1 MATTDHIGAPR
12 RADHTPT
19 PLSPADAAAH
29 DLASYV
35 RPAPLPTDLPV
46 APLPVSVIAAMH
58 RIEARLAAVPNG
70 ESLTINGVTC
80 TAVSLRVADLLAR
93 HDRLQSR
100 CRRLSVKAVT
110 SEDYNQ
116 LFDWHV
122 FLTDCRCQLE
132 AAGALHLAGGA
143 L

>member
-1 MATTDHIGAPR
+1 M
-12 RADHTPT
+12 
-19 PLSPADAAAH
+19 S
-29 DLASYV
+29 
-35 RPAPLPTDLPV
+35 APLPTDLPV

-58 RIEARLAAVPNG
+58 RIEARLAVASAG
-70 ESLTINGVTC
+70 ESLTVNGVTC
-80 TAVSLRVADLLAR
+80 MAVSLRVADLLAR

-100 CRRLSVKAVT
+100 CRRLSAKAVT

-132 AAGALHLAGGA
+132 AAGALHLVGEREKAKEPTLPQRPRGPHPQCA
-143 L
+143 EAVV

>member
-1 MATTDHIGAPR
+1 M
-12 RADHTPT
+12 
-19 PLSPADAAAH
+19 S
-29 DLASYV
+29 
-35 RPAPLPTDLPV
+35 APLPTDLPV

-58 RIEARLAAVPNG
+58 RIEVRLAAVPNG

-100 CRRLSVKAVT
+100 CRRLSAKAVT

-132 AAGALHLAGGA
+132 AAGALHLVEGHEKAKEPTLPQRPRGPYPQCA
-143 L
+143 KAVV